1 MMLHLSC
8 EYRVRAIPFCPVRED
23 MVEEIALT
31 DAVSFLS
38 SVNSVIQKSVDA
50 AAARV
55 KAQYGA

>member
-1 MMLHLSC
+1 
-8 EYRVRAIPFCPVRED
+8 

>member
-1 MMLHLSC
+1 
-8 EYRVRAIPFCPVRED
+8 

-38 SVNSVIQKSVDA
+38 SVNSIIEKSVEA

-55 KAQYGA
+55 KRQYGA